1 LRLFIK
7 RPHLSAV
14 SVFKEQAAP
23 TRLLMQRT
31 NRKAAEKGDYDDEFF
46 GCQIDELSKLHD
58 VASP

>member
-1 LRLFIK
+1 
-7 RPHLSAV
+7 
-14 SVFKEQAAP
+14 
-23 TRLLMQRT
+23 MQRT